1 MNTNISLV
9 SIIIPVY
16 NHEKYV
22 QETLSSI
29 VNDSYPSKE
38 IVIIDD
44 GSTDKTNN
52 VIEEWIQKHKE
63 IVVQYKSRENKGVS
77 TTLNELVNM
86 AQGEY
91 ICIVAS
97 DDYLLDGGIA
107 KRVEYLQQN
116 ISKMAV
122 FGDCIGVSNDNTI
135 MHDSILKDYYQAD
148 IKKYKN
154 ENLLRNEIIM
164 NWSVPGPVFLARKDL
179 YVRYGMHYNENLI
192 GEDWDMYLKLVAK
205 DYLGFV
211 DFKVSAYRIHDNN
224 TCVVLGKKILLDR
237 IKTILHNIHHFKFKD
252 KFKMM
257 YILNKLVI
265 VYIIKYFINIIEKIM
280 DKY

>member
-1 MNTNISLV
+1 MNTNIPLV
-9 SIIIPVY
+9 SIIIPAY

-22 QETLSSI
+22 QETLDSI
-29 VNDSYPSKE
+29 VNDSYPNKE

-44 GSTDKTNN
+44 GSTDKTDN
-52 VIEEWIQKHKE
+52 VVEEWIKNHNE

-77 TTLNELVNM
+77 TTLNELINV

-97 DDYLLDGGIA
+97 DDYLLDNGIA

-116 ISKMAV
+116 VSKRAV
-122 FGDCIGVSNDNTI
+122 FGDCIGVGNDNTI
-135 MHDSILKDYYQAD
+135 MYDSILKDYYHAD

-179 YVRYGMHYNENLI
+179 YIRYNIQYNENLI

-205 DYLGFV
+205 DYLGFI
-211 DFKVSAYRIHDNN
+211 DFKVSAYRIHDSN
-224 TCVVLGKKILLDR
+224 TCVVLGKKILVDR
-237 IKTILHNIHHFKFKD
+237 IKTILHNMYLFKFKD
-252 KFKMM
+252 KIKMM
-257 YILNKLVI
+257 YILSKLVI
-265 VYIIKYFINIIEKIM
+265 VYMIKHVINTIEKS
-280 DKY
+280 DG